1 VIARDARA
9 SSRRQTIV
17 HSEAE
22 TSIGAKR
29 KDGIS

>member
-1 VIARDARA
+1 MFADGMMIARDARA

-22 TSIGAKR
+22 TSIGAK
-29 KDGIS
+29 